1 MATTAVLSQGSAF
14 YVLDDTVAS
23 PAIVRQIKQTKGIT
37 GLGGSRTVIETTNL
51 DSTAKD
57 KSPGLMDSGSI
68 SFDLVENPADLSHQL
83 LESLANTGTKPS
95 KQFYF
100 GLSDGLATVPA
111 FTGTFAAP
119 PLVLT
124 TPKNT
129 AVGTGSTATTVLTIS
144 AMTSGAFAV
153 GMGVSGG
160 TMTAGTIIT
169 SFGTGTGQTG
179 TYNISI
185 SQTVSST
192 TITGVANART
202 GYLFTGFIKQ
212 YSRDVAA
219 NGVVLVKGAIEITG
233 PVFTA
238 INGLAWTA

>member
-14 YVLDDTVAS
+14 YVLDDTVTS
-23 PAIVRQIKQTKGIT
+23 PAVVRQIKQTKGIT

-68 SFDLVENPADLSHQL
+68 SFDLVENPADLGHQL

-95 KQFYF
+95 KQWYF
-100 GLSDGLATVPA
+100 GLSDGTATAPS
-111 FTGTFAAP
+111 FSGTIAGGN
-119 PLVLT
+119 LVLK
-124 TPKNT
+124 TPPGS
-129 AVGTGSTATTVLTIS
+129 GTNS
-144 AMTSGAFAV
+144 
-153 GMGVSGG
+153 
-160 TMTAGTIIT
+160 
-169 SFGTGTGQTG
+169 
-179 TYNISI
+179 
-185 SQTVSST
+185 
-192 TITGVANART
+192 RT

-219 NGVVLVKGAIEITG
+219 NGVVMVKGGIEITG

-238 INGLAWTA
+238 INGAVWTA